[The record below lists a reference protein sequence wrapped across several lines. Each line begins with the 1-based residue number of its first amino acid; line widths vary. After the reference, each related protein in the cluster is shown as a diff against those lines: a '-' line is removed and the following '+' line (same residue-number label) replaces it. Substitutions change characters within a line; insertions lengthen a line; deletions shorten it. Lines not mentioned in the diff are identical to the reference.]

1 MSKAQRLKGENTR
14 AVHLPAPPVP
24 GQAAMGLPVWRTS
37 AFTCTGAQEHADLVN
52 ESQHGYVYSR
62 CDNPTADAFAEGL
75 AALEGV
81 TVPGVRAQAFASGMA
96 AVSSVFWTFARAG
109 THVVA
114 SRAVYGGTYD
124 LISDLL
130 ARFGVTADFVDFG
143 DLDQV
148 CDAIRP
154 STRILWAETLSTPT
168 LTVADLPALA
178 NLAHTAG
185 ALLAVDST
193 ATTPVLCRPLEYHAD
208 LVVHSATKYLG
219 GHGDATGGAV
229 VGRAELIDRV
239 RRVRIAT
246 GGMLAPDEAFLLRRG
261 LATLPLRM
269 RRQCDTAAQFAAA
282 LVRHPTVARV
292 DYPGLAGHPGHELAR
307 RLFDA
312 GPEGTRFGAVVT
324 VTPVGGRDAGL
335 AFADALRLAQSA
347 TSFGGTHTTVTHVG
361 TTTHWGQDDE
371 ALLTSGIDPAAVR
384 FSIGLEDAED
394 LIRDATEALDVVSR
408 TRPGTVPGAREELD
422 VRQVGR
428 TS

>member
-1 MSKAQRLKGENTR
+1 
-14 AVHLPAPPVP
+14 
-24 GQAAMGLPVWRTS
+24 MGLPVWRTS
-37 AFTCTGAQEHADLVN
+37 AFMFAGAQEHADLVN
-52 ESQHGYVYSR
+52 QSRYGYVYSR

-75 AALEGV
+75 ASLEGV
-81 TVPGVRAQAFASGMA
+81 TIPGVRAQAFASGMA
-96 AVSSVFWTFARAG
+96 AVSAVFWTFCRAG

-114 SRAVYGGTYD
+114 PRALYGGTYD
-124 LISDLL
+124 LINDLL

-148 CDAIRP
+148 RAAIRP
-154 STRILWAETLSTPT
+154 TTRILWAETLSTPT
-168 LTVADLPALA
+168 MTVVDLPALA
-178 NLAHTAG
+178 DLAHQSG

-229 VGRAELIDRV
+229 VGRAELIDPV

-261 LATLPLRM
+261 LETLPLRM

-282 LVRHPTVARV
+282 MVKHPAVSRV
-292 DYPGLAGHPGHELAR
+292 DYPGLVGHPGHELAR

-324 VTPVGGRDAGL
+324 ITPAGGREAGL
-335 AFADALRLAQSA
+335 AFADALRLARSA
-347 TSFGGTHTTVTHVG
+347 TSLGGTHTTVTHVG
-361 TTTHWGQDDE
+361 TTTHWGQSDA
-371 ALLTSGIDPAAVR
+371 ALLASGIDPAAVR
-384 FSIGLEDAED
+384 FSIGLEDTED
-394 LIRDATEALDVVSR
+394 LIRDATEALDLITR
-408 TRPGTVPGAREELD
+408 THIIEPREPIE
-422 VRQVGR
+422 VRQALE